1 VPGTP
6 AQAVAGL
13 EQQHIKAALFEIT
26 GRRYPG
32 KTTADYNDIN

>member
-1 VPGTP
+1 GTP

-26 GRRYPG
+26 GRRNPG
-32 KTTADYNDIN
+32 ETTANDNDIN